1 MLCRSR
7 RVWRYARSPKPFHII
22 LIIIIIIA
30 LRLREYIQL
39 FRGETGLGWLLRLHG
54 GIPQPMNHPIPITAA
69 ESHRHI
75 AQILYELMSRS
86 SSCSIPRSLEFLN
99 HRFSCPAKIR
109 LYTTQEV
116 YDDSVL
122 VCALQAL
129 PHSEQQWGHVYA
141 NLPFRSP

>member
-1 MLCRSR
+1 MLYRSKR
-7 RVWRYARSPKPFHII
+7 PCRYARPPKPFHII

-30 LRLREYIQL
+30 LRLPEYTQR
-39 FRGETGLGWLLRLHG
+39 FRGKTGLGWLLRLHG
-54 GIPQPMNHPIPITAA
+54 GIPQPISHPIPITAA

-75 AQILYELMSRS
+75 VQMLYELMSRS
-86 SSCSIPRSLEFLN
+86 SSSSIPRSLEFLN
-99 HRFSCPAKIR
+99 YRFSCPTKIR

-141 NLPFRSP
+141 NLPLRSP